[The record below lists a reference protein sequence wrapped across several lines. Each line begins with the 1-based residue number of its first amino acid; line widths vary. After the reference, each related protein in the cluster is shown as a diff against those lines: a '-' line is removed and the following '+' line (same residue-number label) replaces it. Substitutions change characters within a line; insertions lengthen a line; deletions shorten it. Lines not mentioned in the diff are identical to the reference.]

1 MPTNLKIMKNTKL
14 KIYLKDGTY
23 FWIKIGDEEIEAKFN
38 NEQFYLAEKDGY
50 NLVFKSFFEEELRF
64 EMSKNNNE
72 EVINRIN
79 EYWGNE

>member
-1 MPTNLKIMKNTKL
+1 MKNNKL

-23 FWIKIGDEEIEAKFN
+23 FWVNIRNKKIEANFN
-38 NEQFYLAEKDGY
+38 KEQFYLVEKDGC
-50 NLVFKSFFEEELRF
+50 NLIFKSLSDEELCF

-79 EYWGNE
+79 EYWENE

>member
-1 MPTNLKIMKNTKL
+1 MINNKL
-14 KIYLKDGTY
+14 KIYLKDGTH
-23 FWIKIGDEEIEAKFN
+23 FWIKIGDEGIEANFN

-64 EMSKNNNE
+64 EMPKNNNE

-79 EYWGNE
+79 EYWENERI